1 MDFSHLVGLF
11 WVAMI
16 AIGFV
21 SSMRSSKNKPA
32 RQAAPVAR
40 PQAPTRPQPPARPQT
55 PARRFNVTLADD
67 VVVPPPQ
74 PTRPRASTP
83 LLPDMPFVDTMPVK
97 APMRHHTAWL
107 ANKSSLIRGV
117 IASELLGPPLSLRD
131 PGSRH

>member
-40 PQAPTRPQPPARPQT
+40 PQT
-55 PARRFNVTLADD
+55 PARRFNVTVADD
-67 VVVPPPQ
+67 IVVPPTP
-74 PTRPRASTP
+74 PIRPRASTP
-83 LLPDMPFVDTMPVK
+83 LLPDMPFVDTMPVQ
-97 APMRHHTAWL
+97 APKRHHTAWL
-107 ANKSSLIRGV
+107 ASKSSLVRGV

-131 PGSRH
+131 PGSHL